1 MGSLIGHVIP
11 GFGFFL
17 IGIWHL
23 LNHIKLHA
31 LHPKSYTSLLWFPT
45 QKSRY
50 AELFFIMGGTLAS
63 ISMELFIGPSKH
75 QPLDSDGTIPSYH
88 LHNFEHANISLT
100 FFVYAVFSI
109 IFDKINIPSTTA
121 KYGLTQF
128 LATVA
133 FGQELLL
140 FHLHSTDHTG
150 LEGQYHWLLQI
161 VIFACL
167 ATTLLSIPFPNSF
180 LNSFV
185 RSYSIMFQG
194 IWMMV
199 IGIMLWTPGFI
210 PKGCFLNYED
220 GHKVARCHN
229 NEALE
234 RAKSLVNIQ
243 FSWYLVG
250 ITVFTISLYLLLVK
264 NFRENV
270 EYLSLINKFEDE
282 DFEDV
287 EVQKRKLGSQGE
299 PKMFLEMG
307 KQENN

>member
-31 LHPKSYTSLLWFPT
+31 LNPKSYTSLIWFPAP
-45 QKSRY
+45 KSRY

-109 IFDKINIPSTTA
+109 IFDKINIPSTAA
-121 KYGLTQF
+121 KYGLTLF
-128 LATVA
+128 LGAVA

-150 LEGQYHWLLQI
+150 VEGQYHWLLQF
-161 VIFACL
+161 VIFASL
-167 ATTLLSIPFPNSF
+167 ATTLLSIPFPKSF

-194 IWMMV
+194 IWLMV
-199 IGIMLWTPGFI
+199 IGIMLWTPDFI
-210 PKGCFLNYED
+210 PKGCFLNLED
-220 GHKVARCHN
+220 GHKVVRCHN

-250 ITVFTISLYLLLVK
+250 ITVFTVSLYLVLVK
-264 NFRENV
+264 IFRENV
-270 EYLSLINKFEDE
+270 EYLSLISKFEDE

-287 EVQKRKLGSQGE
+287 EAQKRKLGV
-299 PKMFLEMG
+299 FLETG
-307 KQENN
+307 KQENS